1 MTARRLRWIALAAF
15 TCAAAP
21 ALAQNPP
28 APPGDQTPPETKPE
42 AVDEDAQKARAKPFY
57 IDAKRQHESGEY
69 LAAAENYLAAYREYP
84 QPAFI
89 YNAAQV
95 YRLGGKLDEALAHY
109 KKYLELAPE
118 GEGAKYAREF
128 VASIEKKLAEPPP
141 PDDTKT
147 DDPETDDPG
156 ETPPADLT
164 VGDASGEIRPEPLPV
179 ISKSAVAGEGQN
191 KRLVGLAFAG
201 AGVVLVGV
209 GVGFG
214 LHARSLS
221 AEASDFMGPFDQLED
236 LYERG
241 DAADRN
247 MVIFLSAGAVTA
259 AAGGL
264 LYYLGAR
271 DRSRAER
278 DLDFFASPA
287 RDGAIIG
294 VALSR

>member
-1 MTARRLRWIALAAF
+1 MLRTSIALLVIAASV
-15 TCAAAP
+15 P
-21 ALAQNPP
+21 ALAQPK
-28 APPGDQTPPETKPE
+28 DETPPEPAPAQPADDE
-42 AVDEDAQKARAKPFY
+42 AAQRARARPFY
-57 IDAKRQHESGEY
+57 VEAKRQHEAGEY

-84 QPAFI
+84 QPAFL

-95 YRLGGKLDEALAHY
+95 YRLGGNLEEALAHY

-128 VASIEKKLAEPPP
+128 VESIEKKLAEPPP
-141 PDDTKT
+141 PDKT
-147 DDPETDDPG
+147 EDPEPVK
-156 ETPPADLT
+156 EPEP
-164 VGDASGEIRPEPLPV
+164 VGDAQGEIRPEPIPV
-179 ISKSAVAGEGQN
+179 IAKSAAGEGQG
-191 KRLVGLAFAG
+191 KRLIGLGLAG

-221 AEASDFMGPFDQLED
+221 EEASGFMGSFEDLED

-264 LYYLGAR
+264 FYYLGVR

-278 DLDFFASPA
+278 DLDFFAAPT

-294 VALSR
+294 LSVRR